1 MQNIDPLYLLQP
13 IVTIAFSAGIVIYWH
28 LKRKFTALAF
38 VCSLLAYGGAIACK
52 VIFQAITFNALMAGF
67 HGDLSIL
74 GAYFGIQ
81 TVVFEVGGAYLVARL
96 VVSRGKLETG
106 DAEAYGL
113 GLAFWENAGYLGVLG
128 MFSLLSIYLTLSA
141 GSISSLELYSN
152 LITNRS
158 TLFYP
163 PSQAL
168 PLIGFSILERVS
180 SLLFHFCWGYLCLLS
195 AFTHNRRYF
204 LAALPMGLLDFFV
217 PFANYFGIPFF
228 ELFIYVLGLGTL
240 GVTMFI
246 TKGVRH
252 T

>member
-81 TVVFEVGGAYLVARL
+81 TVVFEVGGAYLIARL
-96 VVSRGKLETG
+96 AVSRGKLEVG

-158 TLFYP
+158 SLFYP

>member
-13 IVTIAFSAGIVIYWH
+13 IVTIAFSAGLVIYWH

-38 VCSLLAYGGAIACK
+38 ICSLLAYGGAIACK

-81 TVVFEVGGAYLVARL
+81 TVVFEVGGAYLIARL
-96 VVSRGKLETG
+96 AVSRGKLEVG

-141 GSISSLELYSN
+141 GSISSLELYSS
-152 LITNRS
+152 LVTNRS

-217 PFANYFGIPFF
+217 PFANYFGIPYF